1 MSYSPNKTAQ
11 SEMKPFSSFSPI
23 PDYSMENGFQGFEF
37 PNPEGFQNPEVHSIP
52 EYTVP
57 VEAEVTLPFMAPG
70 MESSCAQCE
79 DLKFKIRQFEDIVH
93 SCTQNLNDSRI
104 AYSEELR
111 TSNEKDLEIKKLM
124 DHLDESR
131 MIVDSHQRKIL
142 EVRSIGNEKN
152 QFLQSQN
159 FKLRGELRKK
169 EAMLSQA
176 DGYKMTLKQKI
187 EEKDSRILSLEQ
199 KVHSLQEHL
208 NEQLRK
214 NKCLEN
220 YMKEQGYYVMEYDQD
235 SEKLKRIQENK
246 KIRDQMRAQ
255 NERTPMKRRMSDEP
269 EMETPTK
276 IAKE

>member
-1 MSYSPNKTAQ
+1 
-11 SEMKPFSSFSPI
+11 MKPFSSFSPI

-37 PNPEGFQNPEVHSIP
+37 LPNLEGFQNPEVFPIP
-52 EYTVP
+52 DYTVP
-57 VEAEVTLPFMAPG
+57 VEAEVTIPLG

-79 DLKFKIRQFEDIVH
+79 DLKFKIRQLENTVH
-93 SCTQNLNDSRI
+93 SCPQNLNDSRI
-104 AYSEELR
+104 VYSEDLR
-111 TSNEKDLEIKKLM
+111 NSNEKDLKIKRLM
-124 DHLDESR
+124 DQLDESR
-131 MIVDSHQRKIL
+131 RIVDSHQMEIL
-142 EVRSIGNEKN
+142 EVRAIGNEKN
-152 QFLQSQN
+152 QFLQTQN
-159 FKLRGELRKK
+159 FNLRGELRKK
-169 EAMLSQA
+169 EAMLREA

-187 EEKDSRILSLEQ
+187 EEKDSRILSLEH

-220 YMKEQGYYVMEYDQD
+220 YMKAQGYHVMEYDHD

-269 EMETPTK
+269 AMETPTK
-276 IAKE
+276 IAKEA